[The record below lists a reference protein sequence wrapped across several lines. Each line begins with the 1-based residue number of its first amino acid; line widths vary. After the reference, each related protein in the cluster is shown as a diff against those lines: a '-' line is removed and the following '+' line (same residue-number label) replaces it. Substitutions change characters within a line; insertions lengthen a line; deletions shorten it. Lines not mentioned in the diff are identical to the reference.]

1 MADPPVSAP
10 HGPGRELRLADLGWI
25 ALCVAVLIGS
35 GIGLRD
41 PWPADE
47 PRFASI
53 ARDMV
58 ISGDWLIPRVGG
70 DLYQDKPPLFFWL
83 LALCYA
89 LTGSVRMSFLLP
101 SFAAAVAAAALL
113 YDIARRLHGREAGL
127 AAALTLVCSL
137 QFVQTMRGAQID
149 PTLLALTTCSLWA
162 LLRHLLLGPHWPW
175 CFAGAVAAGLGVIT
189 KGVGFLPL
197 LLLALYAPM
206 RRAGW
211 HDLSPAPGGWRWAL
225 VPAGFLLAVAAWLV
239 PMLVHVAEL
248 GTPELA
254 AYRDEILFQQT
265 VERYATA
272 WHHVRPWWFFVVEV
286 IPPLW
291 LPGSA
296 LLFWLLPRW
305 RADWRARRASVW
317 LPLGW
322 MLVVLLFFSASPGKR
337 GVYLLPAL
345 PAFLL
350 AAAPHLPALFARRSI
365 GWLSL
370 GLAATLTAAAAA
382 FAALAVT
389 GHERVT
395 ALLGAAGL
403 DGPGTAL
410 ALAGSMLLV
419 WLICAL
425 RRPLFAWPA
434 VIGCLAVC
442 FGLLIAPV
450 MNPVRSSSAFMARA
464 LQMTPPDRQLAL
476 VAYKEQ
482 FLLYLDRETFNFGHR
497 RWREGDQEAFDA
509 AAWLAEAPGR
519 RMLLLPDGPLE
530 RCFAAAERRFVG
542 VASDDRWYLV
552 SGPPAAECA
561 AKGRA
566 ERAIRYPAHP
576 IG

>member
-1 MADPPVSAP
+1 MSGPSPPGSRDPE
-10 HGPGRELRLADLGWI
+10 RELRLGDIGWI
-25 ALCVAVLIGS
+25 VLFVALLIGS

-47 PRFASI
+47 PRFASL

-58 ISGDWLIPRVGG
+58 ASGDWLIPRVGG

-83 LALCYA
+83 LALAYA
-89 LTGSVRMSFLLP
+89 ATGSVRASFLLP
-101 SFAAAVAAAALL
+101 SLLAALASAVLL
-113 YDIARRLHGREAGL
+113 YDIARRLHGRAAGL

-137 QFVQTMRGAQID
+137 QFLQTMRGAQID
-149 PTLLALTTCSLWA
+149 PTLLALTTLSLWA
-162 LLRHLLLGPHWPW
+162 LLRHLVLGPDWRLA
-175 CFAGAVAAGLGVIT
+175 FTGAVAAGLGVIT

-197 LLLALYAPM
+197 LLLAIYALL

-211 HDLSPAPGGWRWAL
+211 ADVVCMRGGWRWML
-225 VPAGFLLAVAAWLV
+225 LPAGFLLAVSAWLV
-239 PMLVHVAEL
+239 PMLVHVAAV

-272 WHHVRPWWFFVVEV
+272 WHHVKPWWFFLVEV

-291 LPGSA
+291 LPASA
-296 LLFWLLPRW
+296 LLFWLMPRW
-305 RADWRARRASVW
+305 REDWRARRASVW

-322 MLVVLLFFSASPGKR
+322 VLVVLLFFSLSPGKR

-350 AAAPHLPALFARRSI
+350 AAAPHLPALFGRASI
-365 GWLSL
+365 SRLSL
-370 GLAATLTAAAAA
+370 GLAAALTVPAIV
-382 FAALAVT
+382 FAALAVA

-395 ALLGAAGL
+395 ALLAEAGL
-403 DGPGTAL
+403 RDATAAVVL
-410 ALAGSMLLV
+410 ASAMLAAWLL
-419 WLICAL
+419 CAW

-442 FGLLIAPV
+442 WGFLIAPA
-450 MNPVRSSSAFMARA
+450 MNPVRSGAAFMARA
-464 LQMTPPDRQLAL
+464 LAMTPSDRELGL
-476 VAYKEQ
+476 VGYKEQ
-482 FLLYLDRETFNFGHR
+482 FLLYLDRDTVNFGHR

-509 AAWLAEAPGR
+509 AAWLAADPAR
-519 RMLLLPDGPLE
+519 RVLLLPDYKLE
-530 RCFAAAERRFVG
+530 RCFAAASRRFVG

-552 SGPPAAECA
+552 SGTVASDCIARGNP
-561 AKGRA
+561 
-566 ERAIRYPAHP
+566 ERAIRYPAP
-576 IG
+576 RIG

>member
-1 MADPPVSAP
+1 M
-10 HGPGRELRLADLGWI
+10 GPATPNPRDAGRGMRLGDLAWI
-25 ALCVAVLIGS
+25 GLFVAVLIGS

-47 PRFASI
+47 PRFASL

-58 ISGDWLIPRVGG
+58 ASGEWLIPRVGG

-89 LTGSVRMSFLLP
+89 VTGSVRASFLLP
-101 SFAAAVAAAALL
+101 SFAAAFAAAVLL
-113 YDIARRLHGREAGL
+113 YDIARRLHGRVEGL

-149 PTLLALTTCSLWA
+149 PTLLALTTFSLWA
-162 LLRHLLLGPHWPW
+162 LLRHLLLGPDWRW
-175 CFAGAVAAGLGVIT
+175 CFAGGLAAGLGVIT

-197 LLLALYAPM
+197 LLLVLYAAL
-206 RRAGW
+206 RRTGW
-211 HDLSPAPGGWRWAL
+211 HDLTPAPGRVRWLL
-225 VPAGFLLAVAAWLV
+225 VPAGFLLAVSVWLL
-239 PMLVHVAEL
+239 PMLWHVAEV
-248 GTPELA
+248 GTPELIV
-254 AYRDEILFQQT
+254 YRDEILFQQT

-296 LLFWLLPRW
+296 LLFWLVPRW
-305 RADWRARRASVW
+305 RDDWRARRASVW

-322 MLVVLLFFSASPGKR
+322 VLLVLLFFSASPGKR

-350 AAAPHLPALFARRSI
+350 AAAPHLPALFQKPAI
-365 GWLSL
+365 GRLSL
-370 GLAATLTAAAAA
+370 GLAAALVVAAVTVASLAMAGHARVLATLAEAGLEGSGAAV
-382 FAALAVT
+382 ALAV
-389 GHERVT
+389 
-395 ALLGAAGL
+395 
-403 DGPGTAL
+403 
-410 ALAGSMLLV
+410 SMLV
-419 WLICAL
+419 AWLLCAW
-425 RRPLFAWPA
+425 RRPLYAWPA
-434 VIGCLAVC
+434 VIACLAVC
-442 FGLLIAPV
+442 WGFLIAPA
-450 MNPVRSSSAFMARA
+450 MNPVRSSSAFMARMLA
-464 LQMTPPDRQLAL
+464 MTPPDRQLAL

-482 FLLYLDRETFNFGHR
+482 FLLYLDRETVNFGHR

-509 AAWLAEAPGR
+509 AAWLAADPAR
-519 RMLLLPDGPLE
+519 RILLLPDYKVE

-552 SGPPAAECA
+552 SGRPAADCIARGHA
-561 AKGRA
+561 A
-566 ERAIRYPAHP
+566 RAIRYPAHP

>member
-1 MADPPVSAP
+1 MTGFAAP
-10 HGPGRELRLADLGWI
+10 ALRDRGRELRLADLAWI
-25 ALCVAVLIGS
+25 ALFVAVLIGS

-47 PRFASI
+47 PRFASL

-58 ISGDWLIPRVGG
+58 ASGDWLIPRVGG

-89 LTGSVRMSFLLP
+89 VTGSVRASFLLP
-101 SFAAAVAAAALL
+101 SVAAAFAAAALL

-149 PTLLALTTCSLWA
+149 PTLLGLTTFSLWA
-162 LLRHLLLGPHWPW
+162 LLRHLLLGPEWRW
-175 CFAGAVAAGLGVIT
+175 CFAGGVAAGLGVIT

-197 LLLALYAPM
+197 LLLALYPAM

-211 HDLSPAPGGWRWAL
+211 QQLMRAPGGWRWTL
-225 VPAGFLLAVAAWLV
+225 VPAGFLLAVGVWLV
-239 PMLVHVAEL
+239 PMLVRVAAA
-248 GTPELA
+248 GTPELI

-272 WHHVRPWWFFVVEV
+272 WHHVRPWWYFLVEV

-296 LLFWLLPRW
+296 LLFWLVPRW
-305 RADWRARRASVW
+305 RDDWRARRASVW

-322 MLVVLLFFSASPGKR
+322 VLLVLLFFSASAGKR

-350 AAAPHLPALFARRSI
+350 AAAPHLPALFARVSI
-365 GWLSL
+365 GRLSL
-370 GLAATLTAAAAA
+370 GLAAVLTAAAVA
-382 FAALAVT
+382 FAGMAVA
-389 GHERVT
+389 GDERVN
-395 ALLGAAGL
+395 ALLAEAGL
-403 DGPGTAL
+403 DGPAAAVAL
-410 ALAGSMLLV
+410 GGSMLLA
-419 WLICAL
+419 WLLCAW

-442 FGLLIAPV
+442 WGVLIAPA

-464 LQMTPPDRQLAL
+464 LALTPADRELAL

-497 RWREGDQEAFDA
+497 RWREGDQEGFDA
-509 AAWLAEAPGR
+509 AAWLAADPAR
-519 RMLLLPDGPLE
+519 RTLLLPDYKLE
-530 RCFAAAERRFVG
+530 RCFAAASRRFVG
-542 VASDDRWYLV
+542 VASEDRWYLV
-552 SGPPAAECA
+552 SGQVSADCVARGDA
-561 AKGRA
+561 G
-566 ERAIRYPAHP
+566 RAIRYPAHP